1 MTEETT
7 EKKRGRPKG
16 NAMVSIHLRVPEDM
30 FMFFKQFEQCST
42 AMREALREYMQS
54 EK

>member
-16 NAMVSIHLRVPEDM
+16 NAMVSIHLRVPAIMLAYYKGLEN
-30 FMFFKQFEQCST
+30 SSR